1 MNKLLYGFALLPFF
15 SAAALAQPAQ
25 LDERQ
30 MDSATAGWSLFEIDY
45 SNTSATAIS
54 IYGASLYCPS
64 CYLSINSN
72 AVSIVSTFGPVLL
85 LAPPPP

>member
-1 MNKLLYGFALLPFF
+1 MNRFLSGLSFLPLF

-25 LDERQ
+25 LSELQ
-30 MDSATAGWSLFEIDY
+30 MESITAGWSLFEIDH

-54 IYGASLYCPS
+54 IYGNGLYCEN
-64 CYLSINSN
+64 CYLSISGK
-72 AVSIVSTFGPVLL
+72 SVSTASAFGPVIL